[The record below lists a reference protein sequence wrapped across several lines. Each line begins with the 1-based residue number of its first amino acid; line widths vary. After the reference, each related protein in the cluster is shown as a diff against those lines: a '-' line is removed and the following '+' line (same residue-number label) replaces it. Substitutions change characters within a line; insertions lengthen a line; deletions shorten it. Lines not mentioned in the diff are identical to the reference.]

1 MDHFI
6 KYWLADRKAC
16 GQFLTLTDL
25 TNTWWRTIRSPV
37 MRRKVQWP
45 MTNSHWLWLL
55 TSYIWNHSFGT
66 LSLSVPAQ
74 CDNTALISSSEKM
87 SRTSSIANSSSLG
100 RSDCGQFSSLTDYIH
115 FDGQFNHLSEDGEA
129 VLFTRRLFCLCCKEQ
144 RAKSK
149 AQRAKA

>member
-6 KYWLADRKAC
+6 KYWLADRKGC

-25 TNTWWRTIRSPV
+25 TSTWWRTIRSPV

-45 MTNSHWLWLL
+45 MTNSHWLWLVTVL
-55 TSYIWNHSFGT
+55 EPYFFLLPRNVIIQLLVSSDKFPRWAEPLVLPIHQVLAGQAVVSFQAWQITSVLMDNSISCQKMGRQYISQEDSFA
-66 LSLSVPAQ
+66 S
-74 CDNTALISSSEKM
+74 
-87 SRTSSIANSSSLG
+87 
-100 RSDCGQFSSLTDYIH
+100 
-115 FDGQFNHLSEDGEA
+115 A
-129 VLFTRRLFCLCCKEQ
+129 VKSKEQ